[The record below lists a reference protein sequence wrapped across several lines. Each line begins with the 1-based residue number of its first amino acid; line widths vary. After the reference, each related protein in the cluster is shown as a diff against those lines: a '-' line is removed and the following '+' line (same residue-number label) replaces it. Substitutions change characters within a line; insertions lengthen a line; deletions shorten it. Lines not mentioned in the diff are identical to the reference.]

1 MNHTDTS
8 RPLINRLQSIALGIG
23 VLGLAALGAGFAMDQ
38 GHEHFYQSY
47 LLGFMFWNGITVGF
61 LGLLMLHHMVGG
73 EWGYVNRRFFEA
85 GAMCSILMAILV
97 LPIIF
102 GGMPHLY
109 EWAVQSNV
117 DADAVLREKAPY
129 LNLGFFHIRVI
140 IYFVFWI
147 GSAFLLNKWSAD
159 CDKTGTRTFRTK
171 ARALSGPGIL
181 LYVIIYTFYI
191 VDFMMSLEPHWYSTI
206 FALLLMVGATL
217 STLSLTTNLMNRFR
231 HTEPMSKV
239 LTPDRFWD
247 IGNLMLAFTMLWAYM
262 AFSQYLISWAGNLP
276 EDSQFYIHRLEGPWR
291 KLALALVFLHF
302 VIPFFL
308 LLQRRAKKAPAALAS
323 IGLLLMLMRLVD
335 LYWLIR
341 PSFAGEPAANFF
353 WTDIAAPIAIGGVWM
368 ATFCFILKGK
378 AILPVYET
386 HHDRLPVKSEVYTH
400 G

>member
-1 MNHTDTS
+1 MIHTDTS

-231 HTEPMSKV
+231 HT
-239 LTPDRFWD
+239 
-247 IGNLMLAFTMLWAYM
+247 
-262 AFSQYLISWAGNLP
+262 
-276 EDSQFYIHRLEGPWR
+276 
-291 KLALALVFLHF
+291 
-302 VIPFFL
+302 
-308 LLQRRAKKAPAALAS
+308 
-323 IGLLLMLMRLVD
+323 
-335 LYWLIR
+335 
-341 PSFAGEPAANFF
+341 
-353 WTDIAAPIAIGGVWM
+353 
-368 ATFCFILKGK
+368 
-378 AILPVYET
+378 
-386 HHDRLPVKSEVYTH
+386 
-400 G
+400 